1 MRSSIIAS
9 SLWFAIAAIVMRMS
23 PLSSTH
29 LLVSSSSSGRTT
41 LSIIHPLVTFQH
53 PSRSYVALRHA
64 KAVHYNNAFV
74 GHHSSPLI
82 ARDASITNGNEY
94 NNRGIFN
101 NNIASRAIG
110 VDMSLQIQRKQSSSF
125 IATSSTS
132 DEEEVRGH
140 VIRTAVR
147 PYQLPEGSLP
157 SSRYYTTR
165 KESVPMIV
173 ATEAGALGDY
183 NHYRSVALQSTF
195 NRAISI
201 LTTDVNSYVRNLDEG
216 YFATI
221 GFRDGDLGENILV
234 DGVDFTFFQV
244 GMQYRFLSSAS
255 SSVGIPTSED
265 VVVEI
270 TEKIEPCM
278 NLCKLSYI
286 KSEGRCKYLIEAL
299 AEKDGLRGWYAKV
312 IQGGI
317 IQVGDSLSTAIA
329 MA

>member
-1 MRSSIIAS
+1 MSMRSAIVAS

-29 LLVSSSSSGRTT
+29 VVSSSTGRTQ

-53 PSRSYVALRHA
+53 PSRSYVALRQAGHFN
-64 KAVHYNNAFV
+64 HAFV
-74 GHHSSPLI
+74 DHLSP
-82 ARDASITNGNEY
+82 SIT
-94 NNRGIFN
+94 RGIFN
-101 NNIASRAIG
+101 RKIARAIG
-110 VDMSLQIQRKQSSSF
+110 VDVSLKIQRIQSSSS

-132 DEEEVRGH
+132 DEEEFRGR

-183 NHYRSVALQSTF
+183 NHYRSVALQSTVT
-195 NRAISI
+195 RAISI
-201 LTTDVNSYVRNLDEG
+201 LTTDVNSYVRNLDGG

-221 GFRDGDLGENILV
+221 GYRDGDLGENILV
-234 DGVDFTFFQV
+234 DGVDFTYFQV
-244 GMQYRFLSSAS
+244 GIQYRFSSSSSS
-255 SSVGIPTSED
+255 SSVGNPTTED

-299 AEKDGLRGWYAKV
+299 AEEDGLRGWYAKV

-317 IQVGDSLSTAIA
+317 IRVGDSLSTAIT